1 MSNRPQ
7 GQSHQPQ
14 PSSEPDAS
22 MRPASAWI
30 KPVLSVYGDV
40 RQLTM
45 GPTPGV
51 GESGGPGTF
60 KP

>member
-1 MSNRPQ
+1 MDRRREDVPTTQ
-7 GQSHQPQ
+7 QPQ
-14 PSSEPDAS
+14 SAEP
-22 MRPASAWI
+22 RPRWQ
-30 KPVLSVYGDV
+30 KPQLQVYGDV